1 MPGDPKN
8 PESQCLRIQYSE
20 EGKIGKSTV
29 HQMAQKGMF

>member
-1 MPGDPKN
+1 MPAGDPKK
-8 PESQCLRIQYSE
+8 PELGCYLE